1 MIDLNVSSWPEPNL
15 GGRREASIKLIVE
28 IADPFIVVLILSLVV
43 GVGGMSPPSVKKEAE
58 EERHDEAG
66 VKAVSVNVKDTVSFE
81 RTSSTP

>member
-1 MIDLNVSSWPEPNL
+1 
-15 GGRREASIKLIVE
+15 
-28 IADPFIVVLILSLVV
+28 
-43 GVGGMSPPSVKKEAE
+43 MSPPSVEEEAE